1 MSEKPAALLVI
12 DLQTAMFA
20 GREIP
25 PIFEADRLA
34 GVVRDLV
41 AGGRQTGAP
50 IAFIRHDG
58 DPPGHPL
65 APGAPGWPIW
75 PDLGQSERDP
85 VFAKTVGDAFS
96 NPELGAWIRNSG
108 CGRVILCGAQSDFCV
123 AATLSGAFEA
133 GLEVVVVSDAHSTWD
148 SGGRTA
154 PEIIVTQNA
163 LFENQGARLVTSAV
177 VIGEFGDRS

>member
-20 GREIP
+20 GRQIP
-25 PIFEADRLA
+25 PIFGADRLA

-41 AGGRQTGAP
+41 AGARRAGAP

-65 APGAPGWPIW
+65 APGTPGWPIW
-75 PDLGQSERDP
+75 PDLSQSEADP
-85 VFAKTVGDAFS
+85 VFAKTLGDAFS
-96 NPELGAWIRNSG
+96 NPELGAWVRNRG
-108 CGRVILCGAQSDFCV
+108 CHRVILCGAQSDFCV
-123 AATLSGAFEA
+123 AATLSGALEA

-154 PEIIVTQNA
+154 PEIIASQNA
-163 LFENQGARLVTSAV
+163 LFETLGAQLAPSAV